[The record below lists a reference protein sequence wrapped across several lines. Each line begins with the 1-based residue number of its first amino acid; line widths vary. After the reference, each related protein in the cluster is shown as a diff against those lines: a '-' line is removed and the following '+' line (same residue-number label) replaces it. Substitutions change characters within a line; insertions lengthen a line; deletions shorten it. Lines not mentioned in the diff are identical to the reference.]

1 MSAMLKERAA
11 EVAEWLSDIRR
22 VDPDEAVRA
31 VFVVL
36 SRHVSA
42 GEIVKVR
49 NALPKS
55 LRQSWLSIDQRAAET
70 IR

>member
-1 MSAMLKERAA
+1 M
-11 EVAEWLSDIRR
+11 LSDIRP

-55 LRQSWLSIDQRAAET
+55 LRQSWQSIE
-70 IR
+70 